1 MVHESRWYPR
11 GLEATD
17 ALPSASRNI
26 FLPMPY
32 RVAKYFVVQGAISA
46 FGQVFIFY
54 TITGPGPLVCTT
66 ITTTRKFFTILLSVM
81 LNPNNHLNNNQWIA
95 VGLVFLGLGGEI
107 AGKYQAKASKN
118 SPTVK
123 INSNSGANIKPIKS
137 P

>member
-1 MVHESRWYPR
+1 MVLWVSQVMCIKLQTSCTEI
-11 GLEATD
+11 T
-17 ALPSASRNI
+17 
-26 FLPMPY
+26 
-32 RVAKYFVVQGAISA
+32 
-46 FGQVFIFY
+46 FGQVFIFF

-107 AGKYQAKASKN
+107 AGKYQAKNDKKKMKLN
-118 SPTVK
+118 SP
-123 INSNSGANIKPIKS
+123 SSSPSPRMIKPLKS

>member
-1 MVHESRWYPR
+1 MEYTHIW
-11 GLEATD
+11 
-17 ALPSASRNI
+17 I
-26 FLPMPY
+26 
-32 RVAKYFVVQGAISA
+32 AILKFSLCSA
-46 FGQVFIFY
+46 FGQVFIFF

-107 AGKYQAKASKN
+107 AGKYQAKNDKKKLKLN
-118 SPTVK
+118 SP
-123 INSNSGANIKPIKS
+123 SSSPSPRMIKPLKS